1 VAVAVLG
8 YASAD
13 RCVALSALPAPDTT
27 AIVRR
32 LSRPWPRLGGCGPQI
47 AIRLARLGVPATCL
61 TWVGPDELG
70 EALLA
75 QLRESGASA
84 DGVVVAGTRTA
95 ESYIVYDE
103 DGRAV
108 CLYDPGDAHRGMS
121 VAGPSS
127 AAAKPSPATTE
138 SPPPAAPH
146 SAALTAAQRA
156 AVASASVVC
165 LTVAPAAPTRAALDA
180 TRADARVVWSVK
192 ADPDAYP
199 DDLVARLL
207 ARADVVA
214 WSEAEREF
222 VAGRPREDALVLET
236 RGARGVAW
244 RQGGRSGELAAPP
257 VRVAD
262 TTGAGDAFVA
272 GVIAQL
278 ERDAGDAPA
287 AVAAGIESSR
297 ALLEERGREEA
308 RT

>member
-61 TWVGPDELG
+61 TWVGPDEPG
-70 EALLA
+70 AALLA
-75 QLRESGASA
+75 QLRESGAGLE
-84 DGVVVAGTRTA
+84 GVVVAGTRTA
-95 ESYIVYDE
+95 ESYIAYDA
-103 DGRAV
+103 DGRAA
-108 CLYDPGDAHRGMS
+108 CFYDPGDAHGGM
-121 VAGPSS
+121 
-127 AAAKPSPATTE
+127 T
-138 SPPPAAPH
+138 
-146 SAALTAAQRA
+146 ALTAAQQA

-165 LTVAPAAPTRAALDA
+165 LTVAPAAATRAALDA
-180 TRADARVVWSVK
+180 TPADARVVWSVK

-222 VAGRPREDALVLET
+222 VAGRPREDTLVLET

-244 RQGGRSGELAAPP
+244 RRGGRSSELAAPP
-257 VRVAD
+257 VHVAD

-278 ERDAGDAPA
+278 ERDADDAPA

-297 ALLEERGREEA
+297 TLLEERGREEA